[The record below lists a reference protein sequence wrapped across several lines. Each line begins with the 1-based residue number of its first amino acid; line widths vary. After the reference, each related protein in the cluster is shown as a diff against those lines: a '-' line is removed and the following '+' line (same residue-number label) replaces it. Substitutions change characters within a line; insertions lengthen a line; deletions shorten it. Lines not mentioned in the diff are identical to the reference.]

1 MRRTL
6 NLWLAGILLL
16 TVIAF
21 LGVFQPMTFSP
32 RKDPSDMQSYLR
44 PIGSQ
49 YKGPKDPP
57 GEFTSIGVGDSKLR
71 IFFYK
76 PQHNLRL
83 GLDLRGGMRVVVQ
96 IPNRAILTYPLT
108 KKIVGNAEVLNKQE
122 ALITALD
129 EEGVLPPSAKPQVT
143 VTESQAQ
150 VVTLVENQDVA
161 TAQFKSV
168 NAAMDEVFGAGT
180 YTKPTATA
188 IYQPSNETVQESVR
202 SILEK
207 RLNATGLTEVTAYNQ
222 STNRVVLEIPGVKD
236 PDRVYEILG
245 QPGQMEFRLIPRD
258 ITVYV
263 DDESNPRV
271 VTAFNTTTNAPVDA
285 KLVVARS
292 EFVLPGSA
300 MDGKSKPTMHENA
313 WAVSFAMKSQQ
324 DRAIFARY
332 TGQNVGAQLAIVLDG
347 EIFSA
352 PTIQNQ
358 IDGSGVI
365 TGSRDEREAQNLA
378 IFLNA
383 GALPVPVS
391 IVENRTVSA
400 TLGADSVDLSM
411 KAGLIG
417 LLAVLI
423 FMFAYYRLPG
433 LMANFSL
440 IIYVALT
447 LAVLKFFDATLT
459 LPGIAGLIISIGM
472 AVDANIIIFERL
484 KEELRAKKPL
494 ETAIDVAFARA
505 WTAILDSNMASL
517 ITGTVLY
524 MLGTGAV
531 KGFAITLM
539 IGVAVSMFTA
549 ITVTRLFLKLMVR
562 SHTGHNLAWYG
573 L

>member
-1 MRRTL
+1 
-6 NLWLAGILLL
+6 
-16 TVIAF
+16 F

-44 PIGSQ
+44 PIGSK
-49 YKGPKDPP
+49 YNGPKDPP

-71 IFFYK
+71 LFFYK

-96 IPNRAILTYPLT
+96 IPNRAMMTYPLT
-108 KKIVGNAEVLNKQE
+108 QKIVGNAAISAKQA
-122 ALITALD
+122 ALIETLSADGAL
-129 EEGVLPPSAKPQVT
+129 PAAAKVQVK
-143 VTESQAQ
+143 VTESQAE
-150 VVTLVENQDVA
+150 VMTLVANQDA
-161 TAQFKSV
+161 AISQFAKV
-168 NAAMDEVFGAGT
+168 NAAMDTVFGAGT
-180 YTKPTATA
+180 YTKPTSSA
-188 IYQPSNETVQESVR
+188 IYQPSNEAVQESVR

-207 RLNATGLTEVTAYNQ
+207 RLNGTGLTEVNAYKQ
-222 STNRVVLEIPGVKD
+222 STNRVVLEIPGVQD
-236 PDRVYEILG
+236 PERVYEILG
-245 QPGQMEFRLIPRD
+245 TPGQMEFRLIPRD

-271 VTAFNTTTNAPVDA
+271 VTALSTTTNAPVDPA
-285 KLVVARS
+285 LVVARA

-300 MDGKSKPTMHENA
+300 MDGKSKPTLHEGK
-313 WAVSFAMKSQQ
+313 WAVSFAMRSQQ

-352 PTIQNQ
+352 PTIQSQ

-400 TLGADSVDLSM
+400 TLGADSMDLSM

-417 LLAVLI
+417 LLATLI

-433 LMANFSL
+433 MMANFAL
-440 IIYVALT
+440 IIYVVLT

-484 KEELRAKKPL
+484 KEELHAKKPL

-549 ITVTRLFLKLMVR
+549 ITITRLFMKLMVR
-562 SHTGHNLAWYG
+562 SQAGHNLAWYG